1 MTQIKLMTSSQ
12 PSYRK
17 FPSVFSKKGQE
28 QSEKIDAFFDFNRQ
42 LVATNAI
49 DDLLDI
55 VVRYAAHILNLKF
68 CQVIVLGNDGSFV
81 FRSQYPST
89 TQLDLPWERSEGRLK
104 VIKVFQQA
112 ALREEPTHII
122 QDHKRLTQG
131 ERLVLDWVGAQ
142 ALVIIPMRVNN
153 KPIGLFILG
162 DEEGNLSEAF
172 VHGGNHLP
180 LIIADQAAGAIYRA
194 MITSENTTSQ
204 FETVLA
210 LSKTIETRDWY
221 TGGHSK
227 KMANLAE
234 KLAIELHCDLDD
246 IQTIRW
252 AALLHDI
259 GKIGI
264 PDDILLKP
272 GPLTLEEWKIMQRH
286 PEIGSEIVLKVSNLT
301 AVADLILAHHEKYD
315 GTGYPYRLK
324 GEEIPLGARI
334 LAVVDAYC
342 AITDGRVYRKAQSHK
357 KAMKELEICSGSC
370 FDPAIVRV
378 FLKCFPEEQNG

>member
-12 PSYRK
+12 PTYRK
-17 FPSVFSKKGQE
+17 FPGVFSKKGEGQN
-28 QSEKIDAFFDFNRQ
+28 EKMDAFFDFGRQ

-55 VVRYAAHILNLKF
+55 VVRYAAHILGLKF
-68 CQVIVLGNDGSFV
+68 CQVIVLGTDGSFV
-81 FRSQYPST
+81 FRSQYSNVKRVD
-89 TQLDLPWERSEGRLK
+89 QPWEKSESRLK
-104 VIKVFQQA
+104 VLKVFQRA
-112 ALREEPTHII
+112 ALRATPTHII
-122 QDHKRLTQG
+122 QNHKRITQG
-131 ERLVLDWVGAQ
+131 ELLVLDWVGTPA
-142 ALVIIPMRVNN
+142 VIIIPMRVNN

-162 DEEGNLSEAF
+162 DGEKNLSEAF
-172 VHGGNHLP
+172 ENDVSHLP
-180 LIIADQAAGAIYRA
+180 LMIADQAAGAIYRS
-194 MITSENTTSQ
+194 MLSSENTLSQ

-227 KMANLAE
+227 KMADLVE
-234 KLAIELHCDLDD
+234 KLAIELHCNLDD
-246 IQTIRW
+246 IQIIRW

-264 PDDILLKP
+264 PDGILLKP
-272 GPLTLEEWKIMQRH
+272 GPLTMEEWKIMQRH

-342 AITDGRVYRKAQSHK
+342 AITDGRVYRKAWPHK
-357 KAMKELEICSGSC
+357 KGLKELERCSGTS
-370 FDPAIVRV
+370 FDPAVVRA
-378 FLKCFPEEQNG
+378 FLNCFSVAREA

>member
-12 PSYRK
+12 LPYRK
-17 FPSVFSKKGQE
+17 FPSVFSKKE
-28 QSEKIDAFFDFNRQ
+28 QGPGEKIDAFFDFNRQ
-42 LVATNAI
+42 LVGTNAI

-55 VVRYAAHILNLKF
+55 VVRYAVHILNLKF
-68 CQVIVLGNDGSFV
+68 CQVIVLGGDGSFV
-81 FRSQYPST
+81 FRSQYPNNS
-89 TQLDLPWERSEGRLK
+89 QQDLPWEETAGRLK
-104 VIKVFQQA
+104 VIKVLQRA
-112 ALREEPTHII
+112 AMREIPIRI
-122 QDHKRLTQG
+122 VQDHKRLTQG
-131 ERLVLDWVGAQ
+131 ERLVLDWVGTQ
-142 ALVIIPMRVNN
+142 ALVIIPMRVDN

-172 VHGGNHLP
+172 VNGSNHLP

-194 MITSENTTSQ
+194 MLSSENTLNQ

-234 KLAIELHCDLDD
+234 KLAIEMHCNLDD
-246 IQTIRW
+246 IQIIRW

-264 PDDILLKP
+264 PDEILLKP

-334 LAVVDAYC
+334 LSVVDAYC
-342 AITDGRVYRKAQSHK
+342 AITDGRVYRKAWPHK
-357 KAMKELEICSGSC
+357 KALKELENCSGTN
-370 FDPAIVRV
+370 FDPVVVKA
-378 FLKCFPEEQNG
+378 FLNCFPA

>member
-1 MTQIKLMTSSQ
+1 MTSSQ

-17 FPSVFSKKGQE
+17 FPGVFSLKGQE
-28 QSEKIDAFFDFNRQ
+28 QNEKIDAFFDFNRQ

-55 VVRYAAHILNLKF
+55 VVRYAAHILNLSF

-81 FRSQYPST
+81 FRSQYPNT
-89 TQLDLPWERSEGRLK
+89 TQLDLPWEKSDGRLK
-104 VIKVFQQA
+104 VIKVFQRA
-112 ALREEPTHII
+112 AMCEEPTHII

-131 ERLVLDWVGAQ
+131 ERLVLDWVGTQ

-162 DEEGNLSEAF
+162 DEEGKLSEAF

-180 LIIADQAAGAIYRA
+180 LIIADQAAGAVYRA

-234 KLAIELHCDLDD
+234 KLAIEMHCNLDD

-342 AITDGRVYRKAQSHK
+342 AITDGRVYRKARSHK
-357 KAMKELEICSGSC
+357 KAINELELCSGTC
-370 FDPAIVRV
+370 FDPAVVRV
-378 FLKCFPEEQNG
+378 FTRCFPTE

>member
-1 MTQIKLMTSSQ
+1 MAQIKLMTSSQ
-12 PSYRK
+12 PTYRK
-17 FPSVFSKKGQE
+17 LPGVFSKKGESQN
-28 QSEKIDAFFDFNRQ
+28 EKIDAFFDFGRQ

-55 VVRYAAHILNLKF
+55 VVRYAAHILGIEF
-68 CQVIVLGNDGSFV
+68 CQVIVLGTDGSLV
-81 FRSQYPST
+81 FRSQYPNAKRV
-89 TQLDLPWERSEGRLK
+89 DLPWKESESRLK
-104 VIKVFQQA
+104 VLKVFQRA
-112 ALREEPTHII
+112 ASRELPTHII
-122 QDHKRLTQG
+122 GNHKRTTQG
-131 ERLVLDWVGAQ
+131 EKLLLDWVGTP
-142 ALVIIPMRVNN
+142 ALVIIPLRVNS

-162 DEEGNLSEAF
+162 DGEKNLLDTF
-172 VHGGNHLP
+172 DNGGNRMP
-180 LIIADQAAGAIYRA
+180 LMIADQAAGAIYRS
-194 MITSENTTSQ
+194 MITSENTLNQ

-227 KMANLAE
+227 KMSDLAE

-246 IQTIRW
+246 VQLIRW

-272 GPLTLEEWKIMQRH
+272 ESLTPDEWKVMQRH

-301 AVADLILAHHEKYD
+301 AVADLILAHHEKFD

-324 GEEIPLGARI
+324 GEEIPMGDRI
-334 LAVVDAYC
+334 LSVVDAYC
-342 AITDGRVYRKAQSHK
+342 AITDGRVYRKAWPHRR
-357 KAMKELEICSGSC
+357 ALKELEDSAGTY
-370 FDPAIVRV
+370 FDPIVV
-378 FLKCFPEEQNG
+378 QAFTKCFPLDN